1 MEKEI
6 GHRIKKRRKEL
17 GITQTQIQ
25 QKTNI
30 SSGNLSCIENGK
42 YLPSAMALMELS
54 KILNCSVD
62 WILTGNLPDTE
73 QADFSDNK
81 ESVLL
86 TGFRLLP
93 PEEKDEFLEILQI
106 KLKKAK
112 HLKEANPNHLY
123 ASGIQQNEQ

>member
-6 GHRIKKRRKEL
+6 GQRIKERRKEL

-25 QKTNI
+25 QETNI

-54 KILNCSVD
+54 KILDCSVD
-62 WILTGNLPDTE
+62 WILTGNLPHIE
-73 QADFSDNK
+73 QAEFSDNK
-81 ESVLL
+81 ESFLL

-106 KLKKAK
+106 KLRKTERLSDNKTYD
-112 HLKEANPNHLY
+112 LY
-123 ASGIQQNEQ
+123 TSIKQQNEQ